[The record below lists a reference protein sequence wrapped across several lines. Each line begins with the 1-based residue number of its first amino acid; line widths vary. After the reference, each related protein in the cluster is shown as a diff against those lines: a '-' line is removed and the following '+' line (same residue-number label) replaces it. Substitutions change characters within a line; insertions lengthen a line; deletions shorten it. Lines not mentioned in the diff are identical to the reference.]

1 MAKAFQFRAR
11 LHESVRSRRLFA
23 PEGLLRV
30 AQRFNAGNDGHN
42 KPAQAPPGATETLPN
57 RSFVSGTSRRLRADS
72 PSDESLGY
80 CRVSL
85 RDKTPAAHARH

>member
-57 RSFVSGTSRRLRADS
+57 RSFIPPGLAVVCGRTVPAMNRWAQTS
-72 PSDESLGY
+72 
-80 CRVSL
+80 
-85 RDKTPAAHARH
+85 